1 MKNPLRRVL
10 RSNVID
16 IEMDRIQPE
25 RIAGQVIGSAIQVH
39 RVLGPGL
46 LESAYQRCHSH
57 ELQNRGLAVRIE
69 VTLPLVYG
77 GLRIDNGYRIDVL
90 VEDCIIVENKV
101 VDALLPVHEAQ
112 LLTYLKLSGC
122 RLGFLLNWN
131 VALLKHGIKRMVLG
145 LEE

>member
-1 MKNPLRRVL
+1 
-10 RSNVID
+10 
-16 IEMDRIQPE
+16 MDRIQLE
-25 RIAGQVIGSAIQVH
+25 RIASQVIGSAIQVH

-46 LESAYQRCHSH
+46 LESAYQRCHSY
-57 ELQNRGLAVRIE
+57 EMQNRGLAVRTE
-69 VTLPLVYG
+69 ALLPLAYG
-77 GLRIDNGYRIDVL
+77 ELKIDNGYRIDIL
-90 VEDCIIVENKV
+90 IEECIIVENKV